1 VGGADRRFVDDLPRL
16 GDPDREEP
24 ARVAHVQPLRSS
36 TFWKPISEEQLER
49 DRQGV
54 SGGVRGTQPEGALIA
69 KQPR

>member
-1 VGGADRRFVDDLPRL
+1 M
-16 GDPDREEP
+16 
-24 ARVAHVQPLRSS
+24 QPLRSS